1 MIKKNE
7 NLPICKAE
15 KKNKKETNAK
25 CSSSFF
31 LTLKN
36 KHMFFIKIII
46 KEKFFHNDI
55 FKKKLKAAGYILLK
69 ILLGVRATYKMPGL

>member
-1 MIKKNE
+1 MQQLI
-7 NLPICKAE
+7 
-15 KKNKKETNAK
+15 
-25 CSSSFF
+25 FF

-69 ILLGVRATYKMPGL
+69 ILDWVLGLLIRCQVCSPLCFHWSSSSTRWVPLD